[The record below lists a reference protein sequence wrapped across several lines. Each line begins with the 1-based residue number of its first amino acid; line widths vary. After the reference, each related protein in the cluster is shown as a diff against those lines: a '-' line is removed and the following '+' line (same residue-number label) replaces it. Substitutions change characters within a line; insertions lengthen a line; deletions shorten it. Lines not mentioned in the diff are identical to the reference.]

1 MYSNIGKKIQKL
13 AMVCAILGMIASI
26 AIGTVLIQMSDG
38 GYYYGTNETLLTIGI
53 VVIVLGSILSWI
65 LSFVLYGFG
74 RLVENSDIIARQYR
88 RNSGNE
94 PVQPEEPKQPMSQV
108 IRSAMDKGA
117 IAAKTIYDKSGEFIG
132 NQAQKAQAR
141 RENAAQQ
148 PPQQYAQRPAQP
160 TQRPFQP
167 TQPQI
172 NYDDLYSTSTQPVN
186 SQKPADTSFASGY
199 EFLDL

>member
-13 AMVCAILGMIASI
+13 AKFSAILGMIVCVIIGSI
-26 AIGTVLIQMSDG
+26 IIKSADG
-38 GYYYGTNETLLTIGI
+38 PYTYDETGVTIGI
-53 VVIVLGSILSWI
+53 IVVIIGSVLSWV

-94 PVQPEEPKQPMSQV
+94 SIQPEEPAQPMSKT
-108 IRSAMDKGA
+108 IRNVMDKSA
-117 IAAKTIYDKSGEFIG
+117 IAAKAIYDKSGEFIG

-141 RENAAQQ
+141 RESAAQQ
-148 PPQQYAQRPAQP
+148 PPQYSQRTAQP
-160 TQRPFQP
+160 V
-167 TQPQI
+167 QPQT
-172 NYDDLYSTSTQPVN
+172 NYDNRSSSATQPVN
-186 SQKPADTSFASGY
+186 QQKPADTSFTSNY

>member
-1 MYSNIGKKIQKL
+1 MYSNIGKKIQGL
-13 AMVCAILGMIASI
+13 AKIFAILGII
-26 AIGTVLIQMSDG
+26 TCVVIGGLIIQSAEGAYRYDEIGLTV
-38 GYYYGTNETLLTIGI
+38 GI
-53 VVIVLGSILSWI
+53 VVIALGSILSWI
-65 LSFVLYGFG
+65 FSFVLYGFG

-94 PVQPEEPKQPMSQV
+94 PVHPEEPKQPMSQT
-108 IRSAMDKGA
+108 IRNVMDKGA

-148 PPQQYAQRPAQP
+148 PQQYAQRPTQH
-160 TQRPFQP
+160 TQRPVQP
-167 TQPQI
+167 AQTQI
-172 NYDDLYSTSTQPVN
+172 NYDDLYSTSTQPSN
-186 SQKPADTSFASGY
+186 SQKPADTSFANNY

>member
-13 AMVCAILGMIASI
+13 AIVCAILGMIASI
-26 AIGTVLIQMSDG
+26 AIGVSLIQSADKG
-38 GYYYGTNETLLTIGI
+38 WYGTDETLLTIGI
-53 VVIVLGSILSWI
+53 VVIVLGSILSWV

-74 RLVENSDIIARQYR
+74 RLVDNSDIIARQYR

-94 PVQPEEPKQPMSQV
+94 PVKPEEPKQPMSQT
-108 IRSAMDKGA
+108 IRNVMDKGA

-141 RENAAQQ
+141 RKNAAQQ
-148 PPQQYAQRPAQP
+148 SQQYAQRPAQP
-160 TQRPFQP
+160 TQRPVQP
-167 TQPQI
+167 AQPQM
-172 NYDDLYSTSTQPVN
+172 NYDDLYSTSTQPSN
-186 SQKPADTSFASGY
+186 SQKPADTSFASSY